1 MFTQENEN
9 LKIENWINKK
19 VRREFNKAKKIKR
32 NVIVSGLPAAVG
44 DTEEAKTA
52 FDKAN
57 VEALI
62 TTLGSSIDG
71 KKIEFSVDEIRRVKT
86 NNDKLSLIV
95 VYLGH
100 EESQDLVLEGVK
112 TWRETTS
119 TTRFSS
125 VRTWLKQREPSRN
138 GSERRG
144 ENWTR
149 SCRWRVLD
157 VYLAVATRVSSS
169 TGGFGPANS
178 DESSTS
184 RVKMRCC
191 AQEH

>member
-1 MFTQENEN
+1 
-9 LKIENWINKK
+9 
-19 VRREFNKAKKIKR
+19 
-32 NVIVSGLPAAVG
+32 VIVSGLPAAVG

-112 TWRETTS
+112 T
-119 TTRFSS
+119 
-125 VRTWLKQREPSRN
+125 
-138 GSERRG
+138 
-144 ENWTR
+144 
-149 SCRWRVLD
+149 
-157 VYLAVATRVSSS
+157 
-169 TGGFGPANS
+169 
-178 DESSTS
+178 
-184 RVKMRCC
+184 
-191 AQEH
+191 